1 MKRLYPGVFGR
12 IIDLCQ
18 PKNTKHHLAI
28 TVALG
33 KHMDSIVVENEK
45 VGFQCIEYLKEQR
58 VGTATFIPLDAIKT
72 RPLEENLRNLGK
84 RMFLFHLSFIS
95 DRLQVFFQSLM
106 RFNLMVTFKKHLNTF
121 VVLRYWLKQLKKRE
135 NLLLVL
141 KDTKLLLLMDL

>member
-12 IIDLCQ
+12 IIDLSQ
-18 PKNTKHHLAI
+18 PKNTKHNVAI

-72 RPLEENLRNLGK
+72 QPIQENLRNLGK
-84 RMFLFHLSFIS
+84 RMFSISFIFS
-95 DRLQVFFQSLM
+95 FLILFRCSS
-106 RFNLMVTFKKHLNTF
+106 NH
-121 VVLRYWLKQLKKRE
+121 
-135 NLLLVL
+135 
-141 KDTKLLLLMDL
+141 